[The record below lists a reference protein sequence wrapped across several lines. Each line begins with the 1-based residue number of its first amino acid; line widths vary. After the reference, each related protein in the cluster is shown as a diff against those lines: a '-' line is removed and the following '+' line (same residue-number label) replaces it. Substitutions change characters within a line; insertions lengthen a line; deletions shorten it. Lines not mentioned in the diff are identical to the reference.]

1 MVFFCERAAGFCY
14 EFGNQDEDY
23 LHALVNMFEQAIKVS
38 RQLSADDRDA
48 LIARLDRV
56 RSISHDL
63 GYGIGDAM
71 DSLLDNHIGT

>member
-1 MVFFCERAAGFCY
+1 
-14 EFGNQDEDY
+14 
-23 LHALVNMFEQAIKVS
+23 MFEQAIKVS